1 MKLKAETRGD
11 SPAPTAS
18 SLKGDSSGN
27 CRAKAHEFF
36 QAAMKK
42 PPGEERAL
50 LERSAA
56 AWSMRADQL
65 RRGETRCC
73 DEAREGQRPDRRTPE
88 R

>member
-1 MKLKAETRGD
+1 
-11 SPAPTAS
+11 
-18 SLKGDSSGN
+18 
-27 CRAKAHEFF
+27 
-36 QAAMKK
+36 MKK